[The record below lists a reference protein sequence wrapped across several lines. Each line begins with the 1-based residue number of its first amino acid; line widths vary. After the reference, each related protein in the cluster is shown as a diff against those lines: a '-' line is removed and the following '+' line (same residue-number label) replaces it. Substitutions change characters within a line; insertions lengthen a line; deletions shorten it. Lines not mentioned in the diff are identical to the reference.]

1 MSNQPFGDGRHG
13 SHGETRQGSPG
24 LAKAD
29 APPEDVAAAHVSLR
43 RISAL
48 FGPYRARLSGL
59 LALDLHL
66 GRPGRR
72 SAPSCLRE
80 VIDTAIPEHDTQLLS
95 LLVGGMIALS
105 IIGGVI
111 GVAQTWISN
120 QVGQRVMH
128 DLRAAVY
135 AHLQRMSLG
144 LLHPHPHRERCSRAS
159 PTTSAGIDSVVT
171 STATSIVQN
180 VTTVVAVV
188 VAMILLDWRL
198 AAFSLFLLPFF
209 VWLTRRV
216 GEERRRIQSV
226 RQGRLADMSTL
237 VEESLSVSGIL
248 LGKTMGRSPEL
259 VRRFSD
265 ESGELADLEV
275 RARMAGRW
283 RMASVQ
289 MSFAI
294 MPAAVYWFAGY
305 SIAHGSAAIS
315 IGTVIA
321 FTTLQT
327 RVLFPIQSLLSV
339 GLEVQ
344 TSLALFGRIF
354 EYLDL
359 PVDIEE
365 RPDARDLSGVRGDVR
380 LKDVWFTYDP
390 ERKRWTLREISA
402 EIPAGTRTA
411 LVGETG
417 SGKTTLAY
425 LVARLYEPQR
435 GRVEIDGVDIR
446 DMTLAS
452 LAATVGLVSQETYLF
467 HASIR
472 ENLRFACPEASDEQ
486 IEDAARAA
494 QIHELISSLPDGYDT
509 PVGERGYRF
518 SGGEKQRMAIAR
530 TVLRNPPVLDP
541 RRGHLGARHRNR
553 ARRAARPRRPLPR
566 AHHDRDRPPAL
577 HDPRRRPDPRARRRP
592 DRRARHPR
600 GAAWSLADAT
610 PRCWPIE
617 YPVDLRSV
625 GARSPRT
632 IPRLTLPRRSPERP
646 PGRTGADFRGTSAWL
661 ANALAPQALPRSPPR
676 ALKGRAPWRADR
688 PARRSASC
696 RRA

>member
-1 MSNQPFGDGRHG
+1 MSSQPFSGGRSGDGLHRP
-13 SHGETRQGSPG
+13 TPALR
-24 LAKAD
+24 
-29 APPEDVAAAHVSLR
+29 PEDIPALPVSLR
-43 RISAL
+43 RVSRL
-48 FGPYRARLSGL
+48 FSPYRARLSGL
-59 LALDLHL
+59 LTLIFIAAGL
-66 GRPGRR
+66 GVISPFL
-72 SAPSCLRE
+72 LRE
-80 VIDTAIPEHDTQLLS
+80 VLDKALPKHDTTLLAE
-95 LLVGGMIALS
+95 LVLGMIALS
-105 IIGGVI
+105 VITSVI

-128 DLRAAVY
+128 DLRASVY
-135 AHLQRMSLG
+135 AHLQRMSLAFFTHTRTG
-144 LLHPHPHRERCSRAS
+144 EVQSRIANDIG
-159 PTTSAGIDSVVT
+159 GIDSVVT

-180 VTTVVAVV
+180 VTTVVATV
-188 VAMILLDWRL
+188 VAMVLLDWRL
-198 AAFSLFLLPFF
+198 AAFSLVLLPFF

-226 RQGRLADMSTL
+226 RQSRLADMSTL

-259 VRRFSD
+259 VRRFSG

-294 MPAAVYWFAGY
+294 MPAAVYWFAGV
-305 SIAHGSAAIS
+305 APNAIS
-315 IGTVIA
+315 IGTVVA

-359 PVDIEE
+359 PVDIVE
-365 RPDARDLSGVRGDVR
+365 RPGARAMTGVRGDVR
-380 LKDVWFTYDP
+380 LDDVWFRYAPDAP
-390 ERKRWTLREISA
+390 WTLEEISA
-402 EIPAGTRTA
+402 ETPAGSRTA

-425 LVARLYEPQR
+425 LVARLYEPER
-435 GRVEIDGVDIR
+435 GCVSIDGVDIR
-446 DMTLAS
+446 DMTLQS

-472 ENLRFACPEASDEQ
+472 ENLRFACPEATDEE

-494 QIHELISSLPDGYDT
+494 QIHDLISGLPAGYDT

-530 TVLRNPPVLDP
+530 TVLRNPPVLILDEATSA
-541 RRGHLGARHRNR
+541 LDNETER
-553 ARRAARPRRPLPR
+553 AVQ
-566 AHHDRDRPPAL
+566 HAL
-577 HDPRRRPDPRARRRP
+577 D
-592 DRRARHPR
+592 
-600 GAAWSLADAT
+600 
-610 PRCWPIE
+610 
-617 YPVDLRSV
+617 DLSR
-625 GARSPRT
+625 
-632 IPRLTLPRRSPERP
+632 
-646 PGRTGADFRGTSAWL
+646 GRTTIAIAHRLSTIRDADQILVLDAGRIVERGTHEELLQLGGRYSAL
-661 ANALAPQALPRSPPR
+661 LSGAEVAPDHEIAGSSSALA
-676 ALKGRAPWRADR
+676 
-688 PARRSASC
+688 
-696 RRA
+696 